1 MDIRLD
7 GRTALITGGSRGL
20 GRATA
25 LRLAEAGARVA
36 IAARR
41 LDVVQ
46 ETVAELE
53 IVARDKVA
61 GFSLDVCDP
70 GQFAPAHQAVV
81 DALGPVDIL
90 FNNAGTHAADP
101 FLETTDEAWQA
112 DFDLKLFSAIRMSRI
127 VLPGMKERGWG
138 RVVNTVAT
146 LGKTPPANTSPTSIS
161 RAAGMALTKV
171 LANEFGPHGI
181 TVNAIAVGVIESD
194 QIAHMIKSRP
204 GALEQ
209 IQKRVPAGRLGKSE
223 EFADLA
229 CFLVSENAGF
239 INGVAVNVD
248 GGMCPVL

>member
-1 MDIRLD
+1 
-7 GRTALITGGSRGL
+7 
-20 GRATA
+20 
-25 LRLAEAGARVA
+25 
-36 IAARR
+36 
-41 LDVVQ
+41 
-46 ETVAELE
+46 
-53 IVARDKVA
+53 
-61 GFSLDVCDP
+61 
-70 GQFAPAHQAVV
+70 
-81 DALGPVDIL
+81 VDIL
-90 FNNAGTHAADP
+90 FNNAGTHAADT

-112 DFDLKLFSAIRMSRI
+112 DFDLKLFSAIRMSRV

-146 LGKTPPANTSPTSIS
+146 IGKTPPANTSPTSIT

-194 QIAHMIKSRP
+194 QIAHMMKSRP